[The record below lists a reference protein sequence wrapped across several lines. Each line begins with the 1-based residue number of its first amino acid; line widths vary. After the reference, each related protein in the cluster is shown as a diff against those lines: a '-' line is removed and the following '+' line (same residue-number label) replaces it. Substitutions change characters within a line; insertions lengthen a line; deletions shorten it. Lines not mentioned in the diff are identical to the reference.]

1 MLDLMTQV
9 FGQKMEQKDTI
20 QICSPENKSDF
31 LENKRKFLS
40 IHKMS
45 AGKNGL
51 NLFVSRGR
59 HKKSYLDQLGKKT
72 KLYRVTNMFS
82 FTLFNSSLFSDPSD
96 LSLPL
101 TFILTS
107 QEEMKWDRYKLRE
120 KNRKSCK

>member
-107 QEEMKWDRYKLRE
+107 LEEMK
-120 KNRKSCK
+120 